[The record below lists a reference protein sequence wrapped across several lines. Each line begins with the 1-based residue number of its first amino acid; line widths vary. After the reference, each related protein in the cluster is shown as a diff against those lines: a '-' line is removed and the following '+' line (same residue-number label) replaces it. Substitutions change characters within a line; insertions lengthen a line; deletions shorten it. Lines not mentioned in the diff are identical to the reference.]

1 MEIDYERLREDM
13 INYCYEAGSSEV
25 NNYGSAMQ
33 YFPMAVVDLGDAER
47 RMKDNITT
55 IRNASNSTLEQIADE
70 LGFNIRDYEKKG
82 FRF

>member
-13 INYCYEAGSSEV
+13 INYCYESGSSEM

-33 YFPMAVVDLGDAER
+33 YFPMAVMDLGDAER
-47 RMKDNITT
+47 RMKENITT

-70 LGFNIRDYEKKG
+70 LGFNIGDYEKKG

>member
-13 INYCYEAGSSEV
+13 INYCYESGSSEMD
-25 NNYGSAMQ
+25 NYGTAMQ

-47 RMKDNITT
+47 RMNENIRT
-55 IRNASNSTLEQIADE
+55 IRNASNSTLEQIANE
-70 LGFNIRDYEKKG
+70 LGFDIENYKKKG